1 MAATACE
8 RAAAAAVG
16 FIPAE
21 GLNVVV
27 VVEAGDVIEAVEEE
41 AMIVY
46 WLKQNYVESL
56 VGMRTRLYS
65 TPANI
70 RPLYTS
76 LRRHL
81 GQTQQT

>member
-16 FIPAE
+16 FIPVE

-41 AMIVY
+41 ALIVY

-56 VGMRTRLYS
+56 W
-65 TPANI
+65 
-70 RPLYTS
+70 
-76 LRRHL
+76 
-81 GQTQQT
+81 

>member
-27 VVEAGDVIEAVEEE
+27 VVDAGDVIEAVEEE
-41 AMIVY
+41 ALIVY
-46 WLKQNYVESL
+46 CLKES
-56 VGMRTRLYS
+56 Y
-65 TPANI
+65 I
-70 RPLYTS
+70 
-76 LRRHL
+76 
-81 GQTQQT
+81 